1 MSGALVALALV
12 HGAAALLV
20 PLPPSAP
27 LVRAA
32 VAPAAASVASYPSP
46 FPVSSV
52 TLTLSNEE
60 APSCADTCVP
70 EPPYCT
76 YGRGAPA
83 SCVLHVPRAQGG
95 LPRGSTLRS
104 TYRGNREE
112 EGVVW
117 YVLPNHLS
125 IDPSLGT
132 REEGVGREGQDR
144 GSQAGAAGMHL
155 SRTYHAHHRAY
166 AVCTPC
172 T

>member
-1 MSGALVALALV
+1 MTMSGALVALALV

-60 APSCADTCVP
+60 APSCADTRVP

-76 YGRGAPA
+76 YGRRVPA

-95 LPRGSTLRS
+95 LPRAPRCVPRTVATVKNKVSCGMCYPTIYLST
-104 TYRGNREE
+104 
-112 EGVVW
+112 
-117 YVLPNHLS
+117 HL
-125 IDPSLGT
+125 
-132 REEGVGREGQDR
+132 
-144 GSQAGAAGMHL
+144 
-155 SRTYHAHHRAY
+155 
-166 AVCTPC
+166 
-172 T
+172 

>member
-60 APSCADTCVP
+60 VQRQ
-70 EPPYCT
+70 PP
-76 YGRGAPA
+76 P
-83 SCVLHVPRAQGG
+83 P
-95 LPRGSTLRS
+95 
-104 TYRGNREE
+104 
-112 EGVVW
+112 
-117 YVLPNHLS
+117 
-125 IDPSLGT
+125 
-132 REEGVGREGQDR
+132 
-144 GSQAGAAGMHL
+144 
-155 SRTYHAHHRAY
+155 
-166 AVCTPC
+166 
-172 T
+172 